1 MDKFPISA
9 CSLEKFYYINGDQL
23 ERQYK
28 DHLSGYRTWS
38 EREHAHEWLVFP
50 ENVGPRMS
58 IDETE
63 ATNGEVY
70 TVLTNKDAKGKR
82 GVLTAIIKGTKSEV
96 VEEALERIPEE
107 VRAKV
112 EEITLDLSPSMRHIA
127 LWEFTGAKRVID
139 RFHVQKLAYDAIQ
152 EMRIAHRWEAIREDN
167 ARLKH
172 NRETGENI
180 QAEKFPNGDTR
191 KQLLA
196 RSRYLLF
203 KPVNRWTESQ
213 HERAKILFEQYP
225 DISEAHDLTHQLRVI
240 FNSCT
245 SKGSAYLKLALWYNR
260 VEKSGFESFGTIAET
275 IREHYDEI
283 ANYFNT
289 RATNAS
295 AEAFNHKIKT
305 FRAQLRGVY
314 DVNYFFFRLANIYA

>member
-1 MDKFPISA
+1 M
-9 CSLEKFYYINGDQL
+9 
-23 ERQYK
+23 
-28 DHLSGYRTWS
+28 TWG
-38 EREHAHEWLVFP
+38 EREHADEWLVFP

-70 TVLTNKDAKGKR
+70 TVLTNKDAKGRR
-82 GVLTAIIKGTKSEV
+82 GVLAAIIKGTKSEV
-96 VEEALERIPEE
+96 VEAAFERIPEDA
-107 VRAKV
+107 RAKV

-127 LWEFTGAKRVID
+127 LWEFTNAKRVID

-152 EMRIAHRWEAIREDN
+152 EMRIGHRWEAIRQDN

-172 NRETGENI
+172 NRETGEDV
-180 QAEKFPNGDTR
+180 QAERFSNGDTR
-191 KQLLA
+191 RQLLA

-203 KPVNRWTESQ
+203 KPVNKWTQSQ
-213 HERAKILFEQYP
+213 HERAKILFELYP
-225 DISEAHDLTHQLRVI
+225 DLSEAYDLTHHLRVI

-245 SKGSAYLKLALWYNR
+245 SKGGAYLKLALWYNK
-260 VEKSGFESFGTIAET
+260 VEKSGFASFGTIAQT
-275 IREHYDEI
+275 IEEHYDEI
-283 ANYFNT
+283 ANYFNS

-295 AEAFNHKIKT
+295 AEAFNHKIKS

-314 DVNYFFFRLANIYA
+314 DPKYFFFRLANIYA

>member
-1 MDKFPISA
+1 M
-9 CSLEKFYYINGDQL
+9 
-23 ERQYK
+23 
-28 DHLSGYRTWS
+28 TWG
-38 EREHAHEWLVFP
+38 EREHADEWLVFP

-70 TVLTNKDAKGKR
+70 TVLTNKDAKGRR
-82 GVLTAIIKGTKSEV
+82 GVLAAIIKGTKSEV
-96 VEEALERIPEE
+96 VEAALERIPEDA
-107 VRAKV
+107 RAKV

-127 LWEFTGAKRVID
+127 LWEFTNAKRVID

-152 EMRIAHRWEAIREDN
+152 EMRIGHRWEAIRQDN

-172 NRETGENI
+172 NRETGEDV
-180 QAEKFPNGDTR
+180 QAERFSNGDTR
-191 KQLLA
+191 RQLLA

-203 KPVNRWTESQ
+203 KPVNKWTQSQ
-213 HERAKILFEQYP
+213 HERAKILFELYP
-225 DISEAHDLTHQLRVI
+225 DLSEAYDLTHHLRVI

-245 SKGSAYLKLALWYNR
+245 SKGGAYLKLALWYNK
-260 VEKSGFESFGTIAET
+260 VEKSGFASFGTIAQT
-275 IREHYDEI
+275 IEEHYDEI
-283 ANYFNT
+283 ANYFNS

-295 AEAFNHKIKT
+295 AEAFNHKIKS

-314 DVNYFFFRLANIYA
+314 DPKYFFFRLANIYA

>member
-1 MDKFPISA
+1 M
-9 CSLEKFYYINGDQL
+9 
-23 ERQYK
+23 
-28 DHLSGYRTWS
+28 TWG
-38 EREHAHEWLVFP
+38 EREHADEWLVFP

-70 TVLTNKDAKGKR
+70 TVLTNKDAKGR
-82 GVLTAIIKGTKSEV
+82 CGVLAAIIKGTKSEV
-96 VEEALERIPEE
+96 VEAALERIPEDA
-107 VRAKV
+107 RAKV

-127 LWEFTGAKRVID
+127 LWEFTNAKRVID

-152 EMRIAHRWEAIREDN
+152 EMRIGHRWEAIRQDN

-172 NRETGENI
+172 NRETGEDV
-180 QAEKFPNGDTR
+180 QAERFSNGDTR
-191 KQLLA
+191 RQLLA

-203 KPVNRWTESQ
+203 KPVNKWTQSQ
-213 HERAKILFEQYP
+213 HERAKILFELYP
-225 DISEAHDLTHQLRVI
+225 DLSEAYDLTHHLRVI

-245 SKGSAYLKLALWYNR
+245 SKGGAYLKLVLWYNK
-260 VEKSGFESFGTIAET
+260 VEKSGFASFGTIAQT
-275 IREHYDEI
+275 IEEHYDEI
-283 ANYFNT
+283 ANYFNS

-295 AEAFNHKIKT
+295 AEAFNHKIKS

-314 DVNYFFFRLANIYA
+314 DPKYFFFRLANIYA

>member
-28 DHLSGYRTWS
+28 EHLSGYMTWG
-38 EREHAHEWLVFP
+38 EREHADEWLVFP

-70 TVLTNKDAKGKR
+70 TVLTNKDAKGRR
-82 GVLTAIIKGTKSEV
+82 GVLAAIIKGTKSEV
-96 VEEALERIPEE
+96 VEAALERIPEDA
-107 VRAKV
+107 RAKV

-127 LWEFTGAKRVID
+127 LWEFTNAKRVID

-152 EMRIAHRWEAIREDN
+152 EMRIGHRWEAIRQDN

-172 NRETGENI
+172 NRETGEDV
-180 QAEKFPNGDTR
+180 QAERFSNGDTR
-191 KQLLA
+191 RQLLA

-203 KPVNRWTESQ
+203 KPVNKWTQSQ
-213 HERAKILFEQYP
+213 HERAKILFELYP
-225 DISEAHDLTHQLRVI
+225 DLSEAYDLTHHLRVI

-245 SKGSAYLKLALWYNR
+245 SKGGAYLKLALWYNK
-260 VEKSGFESFGTIAET
+260 VEKSGFASFGTIAQT
-275 IREHYDEI
+275 IEEHYDEI
-283 ANYFNT
+283 ANYFNS
-289 RATNAS
+289 RATNDS
-295 AEAFNHKIKT
+295 AEAFNHKIKS

-314 DVNYFFFRLANIYA
+314 DPKYFFFRLANIYA

>member
-1 MDKFPISA
+1 M
-9 CSLEKFYYINGDQL
+9 
-23 ERQYK
+23 
-28 DHLSGYRTWS
+28 TWG
-38 EREHAHEWLVFP
+38 EREHADEWLVFP

-70 TVLTNKDAKGKR
+70 TVLTNKDAKGRR
-82 GVLTAIIKGTKSEV
+82 GVLAAIIKGTKSEV
-96 VEEALERIPEE
+96 VEAALERIPEDA
-107 VRAKV
+107 RAKV

-127 LWEFTGAKRVID
+127 LWEFTNAKRVID

-152 EMRIAHRWEAIREDN
+152 EMRIGHRWEAIRQDN

-172 NRETGENI
+172 NRETGEDV
-180 QAEKFPNGDTR
+180 QAERFSNGDTR

-203 KPVNRWTESQ
+203 KPVNKWTQSQ
-213 HERAKILFEQYP
+213 HERAKILFELYP
-225 DISEAHDLTHQLRVI
+225 DLSEAYDLTHHLRVI

-245 SKGSAYLKLALWYNR
+245 SKGGAYLKLALWYNK
-260 VEKSGFESFGTIAET
+260 VEKSGFASFGTIAQT
-275 IREHYDEI
+275 IEEHYDEI
-283 ANYFNT
+283 ANYFNS

-295 AEAFNHKIKT
+295 AEAFNHKIKS

-314 DVNYFFFRLANIYA
+314 DPKYFFFRLANIYA

>member
-1 MDKFPISA
+1 M
-9 CSLEKFYYINGDQL
+9 
-23 ERQYK
+23 
-28 DHLSGYRTWS
+28 TWG
-38 EREHAHEWLVFP
+38 EREHADEWLVFP

-70 TVLTNKDAKGKR
+70 TVLTNKDAKGRR
-82 GVLTAIIKGTKSEV
+82 GGLAAIIKGTKSEV
-96 VEEALERIPEE
+96 VEAALERIPEDA
-107 VRAKV
+107 RAKV

-127 LWEFTGAKRVID
+127 LWEFTNAKRVID

-152 EMRIAHRWEAIREDN
+152 EMRIGHRWEAIRQDN

-172 NRETGENI
+172 NRETGEDV
-180 QAEKFPNGDTR
+180 QAERFSNGDTR

-203 KPVNRWTESQ
+203 KPVNKWTQSQ
-213 HERAKILFEQYP
+213 HERAKILFELYP
-225 DISEAHDLTHQLRVI
+225 DLSEAYDLTHHLRVI

-245 SKGSAYLKLALWYNR
+245 SKGGAYLKLALWYNK
-260 VEKSGFESFGTIAET
+260 VEKSGFASFGTIAQT
-275 IREHYDEI
+275 IEEHYDEI
-283 ANYFNT
+283 ANYFNS

-295 AEAFNHKIKT
+295 AEAFNHKIKS

-314 DVNYFFFRLANIYA
+314 DPKYFFFRLANIYA

>member
-1 MDKFPISA
+1 M
-9 CSLEKFYYINGDQL
+9 
-23 ERQYK
+23 
-28 DHLSGYRTWS
+28 TWG
-38 EREHAHEWLVFP
+38 EREHADEWLVFP

-70 TVLTNKDAKGKR
+70 TVLTNKDAKGRR
-82 GVLTAIIKGTKSEV
+82 GVLAAIIKGTKSEV
-96 VEEALERIPEE
+96 VEAALERIPEDA
-107 VRAKV
+107 RAKV

-127 LWEFTGAKRVID
+127 LWEFTNAKRVID

-152 EMRIAHRWEAIREDN
+152 KMRIGHRWEAIRQDN

-172 NRETGENI
+172 NRETGEDV
-180 QAEKFPNGDTR
+180 QAERFSNGDTR
-191 KQLLA
+191 RQLLA

-203 KPVNRWTESQ
+203 KPVNKWTQSQ
-213 HERAKILFEQYP
+213 HERAKILFELYP
-225 DISEAHDLTHQLRVI
+225 DLSEAYDLTHHLRVI

-245 SKGSAYLKLALWYNR
+245 SKGGAYLKLALWYNK
-260 VEKSGFESFGTIAET
+260 VEKSGFASFGTIAQT
-275 IREHYDEI
+275 IEEHYDEI
-283 ANYFNT
+283 ANYFNS

-295 AEAFNHKIKT
+295 AEAFNHKIKS

-314 DVNYFFFRLANIYA
+314 DPKYFFFRLANIYA